1 MEQSTL
7 ELDQDLTFHYGGRR
21 DAADATI
28 IFASS
33 HARAA
38 LDGGASSS
46 QELCSGDSP
55 LQLSNN
61 SVYLA
66 DSRRR
71 ETQKSEPESGSQTRE
86 YVDAC
91 VAMGVRIKM
100 QVVHQLATLTAETP
114 ALICDH
120 YALNAKDVVAIATA
134 VNSAPVCTTLSLSN
148 NSALQDDGVVG
159 VCNVFIKDPNTSLT
173 TLQMAKVGSGV
184 LAARAMGHL
193 IVSCN
198 LLHLQ
203 LASNLIGDVG
213 ATALARAL
221 TPGED
226 DDASISCPA
235 LQYLDLTDTD
245 IGSAGAAQLGHM
257 LTRNG
262 QLLHLDLSWNALRG
276 PGAAALIGS
285 IGNFR
290 RLSSLCLGW
299 TGLGSACATLGR
311 VLAANSTLVHLDL
324 SNCRL
329 GPQVFVCVY
338 ILSLYSLSLS
348 LPLANTHTHLHTG
361 RTLLVS
367 QSLAE
372 HLSAIAGPRL
382 ESFVSCCC
390 CAPQGAHQQGVVSGR
405 PRMVAEQCVMGH
417 IQLLQR

>member
-1 MEQSTL
+1 MQNPKPHVFQALRRARKGDKDARLTYPMEQSTL
-7 ELDQDLTFHYGGRR
+7 ELNQDLTFHYGSRR
-21 DAADATI
+21 DAADATN
-28 IFASS
+28 A
-33 HARAA
+33 HAA
-38 LDGGASSS
+38 LNGGVSSYR
-46 QELCSGDSP
+46 QNLFSGDSP
-55 LQLSNN
+55 LQHSNN
-61 SVYLA
+61 SVYLT
-66 DSRRR
+66 DSRLALR
-71 ETQKSEPESGSQTRE
+71 ETQRSEPESGSQTRE

-100 QVVHQLATLTAETP
+100 QVVQQLASLTAETP

-120 YALNAKDVVAIATA
+120 YALNAKDAVTIAMA
-134 VNSAPVCTTLSLSN
+134 VNSAPLCTTLSLSN

-159 VCNVFIKDPNTSLT
+159 VCNVFVASANTSLT
-173 TLQMAKVGSGV
+173 TLQMAKVGSSV

-198 LLHLQ
+198 LLQLQ
-203 LASNLIGDVG
+203 LASNWIGDAG

-226 DDASISCPA
+226 DDASISCPS

-285 IGNFR
+285 IGNLR

-299 TGLGSACATLGR
+299 TGLGSACATLGT

-329 GPQVFVCVY
+329 GPQVCVCVY
-338 ILSLYSLSLS
+338 MYYLSIFSLS
-348 LPLANTHTHLHTG
+348 LPPP
-361 RTLLVS
+361 
-367 QSLAE
+367 
-372 HLSAIAGPRL
+372 PR
-382 ESFVSCCC
+382 
-390 CAPQGAHQQGVVSGR
+390 
-405 PRMVAEQCVMGH
+405 
-417 IQLLQR
+417 